1 MDKSKESVNKK
12 LEELEYFKYVD
23 SNNLESIVEKT
34 FEDYKED
41 GIINFPWEGLNRIF
55 GIDAES
61 IYESN
66 GIYDL
71 IKVMLPI
78 FKAMGIDLKVG
89 GYVEEFDNNSSTY
102 TKRTIELNEKTYDTS
117 GSSDRATAFNSGF
130 KLVDEILK
138 EFGKEERVFGLFM
151 DESST
156 MIILDEPQFEYLNEL
171 IPEGATY
178 HPIDIKKMM
187 IEHYGE

>member
-1 MDKSKESVNKK
+1 MNKSKEIVNKK
-12 LEELEYFKYVD
+12 IKELGYLNYVD
-23 SNNLESIVEKT
+23 SNNLESVIEKT

-41 GIINFPWEGLNRIF
+41 GIIKSPWEGLNRIF

-78 FKAMGIDLKVG
+78 FKAMGIDLKMG
-89 GYVEEFDNNSSTY
+89 KYVEEFDNNSSTY

-130 KLVDEILK
+130 
-138 EFGKEERVFGLFM
+138 R
-151 DESST
+151 
-156 MIILDEPQFEYLNEL
+156 
-171 IPEGATY
+171 
-178 HPIDIKKMM
+178 
-187 IEHYGE
+187 